1 MNWIDFNGDPSD
13 GCEKKI
19 EKKSGTPTA
28 SDENNGDGSDGVGS
42 DGSSSSSTTKG
53 KKDAD
58 TTNSGD
64 QCVCPCLSVLCNKD
78 TSDEENQSVVIYL
91 VVFAAV
97 AIVVIS
103 IGIVGYKKY
112 KQVQENGVAAR
123 RNRLRELRSLAHD
136 LHNEESSVGSAVPTV
151 NVYPTVNAVGIQM
164 VQQPMS
170 RSIFENAE
178 HEARILR
185 LQTRTPV
192 AVAYPIPMR

>member
-1 MNWIDFNGDPSD
+1 MNWIDLNGDPSD

-28 SDENNGDGSDGVGS
+28 SDENNGDGVGS

-136 LHNEESSVGSAVPTV
+136 LHNEESSVGSAIPTV
-151 NVYPTVNAVGIQM
+151 NVYPTTVNAVGIQM
-164 VQQPMS
+164 VQQPS

-178 HEARILR
+178 HQARILR

>member
-53 KKDAD
+53 TKDAD
-58 TTNSGD
+58 TTNSDD

-112 KQVQENGVAAR
+112 KQVQEN
-123 RNRLRELRSLAHD
+123 
-136 LHNEESSVGSAVPTV
+136 
-151 NVYPTVNAVGIQM
+151 
-164 VQQPMS
+164 
-170 RSIFENAE
+170 
-178 HEARILR
+178 
-185 LQTRTPV
+185 
-192 AVAYPIPMR
+192 

>member
-1 MNWIDFNGDPSD
+1 MNWIDLNGDPSD

-28 SDENNGDGSDGVGS
+28 SDENNGDGVGS

-58 TTNSGD
+58 TTNSDD

-136 LHNEESSVGSAVPTV
+136 LHNEESSVGSAIPTV
-151 NVYPTVNAVGIQM
+151 NVYPTTVNAVGIQM
-164 VQQPMS
+164 VQQPS

-178 HEARILR
+178 HQARILR